1 MHAHEHASRR
11 ELSPD
16 FLPVFA
22 RAMIVA
28 GADVFVTHG
37 PHVLRGIGIVN
48 LANTDQRGN
57 YLWQ

>member
-1 MHAHEHASRR
+1 MHAHEHAGRR

-22 RAMIVA
+22 RAMIEA

-37 PHVLRGIGIVN
+37 PHVLRGLGIVN
-48 LANTDQRGN
+48 LANTD
-57 YLWQ
+57 